1 VDERERELLTKIVQQ
16 QLQRAQQR
24 MKSQADKHRME
35 REFQQGDLVYM
46 KLQPYVQS
54 TVAARSNK
62 KLSFRYYGPYKV
74 LQRVGK
80 VAYKLELPEGSRI
93 HPVIH
98 VSQLKKHVTKES
110 SVSDDLTTVSIDPFQ
125 IQQPLKILQTRVIQ
139 RGSKLIKQVL
149 VQWSSMTEEMATW
162 EDEADVPRD
171 QAHVATG

>member
-1 VDERERELLTKIVQQ
+1 
-16 QLQRAQQR
+16 

-54 TVAARSNK
+54 TMAARSNK
-62 KLSFRYYGPYKV
+62 KLSFRFYGPYKV

-98 VSQLKKHVTKES
+98 VSQLKKHAPKDVVVTE
-110 SVSDDLTTVSIDPFQ
+110 VLTSISTDPFQ
-125 IQQPLKILQTRVIQ
+125 VQQPDKILHTRVIQ
-139 RGSKLIKQVL
+139 RGANLIKQVL
-149 VQWSSMTEEMATW
+149 VQWSSMPAEMATW

-171 QAHVATG
+171 QAQVATG